1 MIVVATWDAAS
12 LGAATRELLGA
23 AARLGAALDDEVALV
38 SLGAAGAKAAEE
50 AGCYGAAQVFV
61 VEGDLAAS
69 GNEAS
74 LAALAEL
81 ARELGASAVLL
92 PADERSAEIAPRLAE
107 RLGGAAVMHA
117 TGIDV
122 SEGRVVW
129 TRPVFG
135 GRALAAISA
144 AAEPVV
150 ATLRRGA
157 FEAAAATGG
166 PAAAVSTRQVP
177 TVDGAVELIASEA
190 PQADESLEDAK
201 VIVSGGA
208 GIGNGDGFAELEELA
223 RLLGGAVGA
232 SLAAVDAGWAPPDR
246 QVGLTGKAVSPDVY
260 FALGIS
266 GASQHLAAIGGA
278 KAVVAVNTD
287 PNAPIFSAARLGVV
301 MDCHAFVA
309 SMIEQLRGAR
319 Q

>member
-1 MIVVATWDAAS
+1 MIVVASWDAAS
-12 LGAATRELLGA
+12 PGAATRELLGA

-38 SLGAAGAKAAEE
+38 SLGTGGAKVAEE
-50 AGCYGAAQVFV
+50 AGSYGAAQVFV

-122 SEGRVVW
+122 SDGRVVW

-166 PAAAVSTRQVP
+166 PAAAVSTRQAP
-177 TVDGAVELIASEA
+177 NVDGAVELVASEA
-190 PQADESLEDAK
+190 PSAGESLEDAK

-266 GASQHLAAIGGA
+266 GASQHLAGIGGA

-319 Q
+319 